1 MGHSGSERGA
11 PLWHDGELG
20 FCSGGTQK
28 ERKDFARE
36 NPASSD
42 STADIPGSKRK
53 ERGQKG
59 VSGRQMGFL
68 KLTAAVAVELSGTCV
83 ETTEVAVDVQVSD
96 QAAPFFPSLS
106 SLP

>member
-1 MGHSGSERGA
+1 
-11 PLWHDGELG
+11 
-20 FCSGGTQK
+20 
-28 ERKDFARE
+28 
-36 NPASSD
+36 
-42 STADIPGSKRK
+42 
-53 ERGQKG
+53 
-59 VSGRQMGFL
+59 MGFL